1 MHELSITQQI
11 LAIAVKHGEKAQAQ
25 KITDLHLV
33 IGQLSSVIDDSVQF
47 YWDMIAEDTL
57 CQGAK
62 LHFERIPA
70 VLECRDCCEQ
80 YALDDGSLTSCPQ
93 CDSISVN
100 VIRGKEFRLDSIEI
114 ED

>member
-11 LAIAVKHGEKAQAQ
+11 LEIALKHGQSANAE

-33 IGQLSSVIDDSVQF
+33 IGRLSSVVNDSVQF
-47 YWDMIAEDTL
+47 YWDMISEGSI

-70 VLECRDCCEQ
+70 SLECRDCGEV
-80 YALDDGSLTSCPQ
+80 YTLEDGTLTPCPQ
-93 CDSISVN
+93 CDSISVT
-100 VIRGKEFRLDSIEI
+100 VIQGKEFRLDSIEI
-114 ED
+114 EE